1 MIKTFSPTSILLAA
15 LGAAAL
21 TGACDSSKE
30 AERAREAERE
40 AQQASDHAARA
51 QAQANEADRQA
62 RAAAIE
68 AERAREVARQQQ
80 QQQQMAAPA
89 TMAFNQALD
98 NIAGSR
104 CDRELRCG
112 NVGTGKRYE
121 SVQACHAVVR
131 NSFATDLNAADCPSG
146 IDQRELAECMQE
158 VRDENCSNPLDT
170 LGRIAACRTS
180 DMCRSTP
187 VVGGP

>member
-1 MIKTFSPTSILLAA
+1 MIKTFKPTSILLAA

-21 TGACDSSKE
+21 TGACERSRE

-40 AQQASDHAARA
+40 AQQASENAARE
-51 QAQANEADRQA
+51 QARANEADRQA
-62 RAAAIE
+62 REAAIE

-80 QQQQMAAPA
+80 QQQQVAPT

-98 NIAGSR
+98 SIAASR
-104 CDRELRCG
+104 CDREARCG
-112 NVGTGKRYE
+112 NVGTGKRCE
-121 SVQACHAVVR
+121 SAQSCHAVVR
-131 NSFATDLNAADCPSG
+131 NSFASDLNAADCPSG

-170 LGRIAACRTS
+170 LGRLAACRTS

-187 VVGGP
+187 SVAMP